1 MGFKLK
7 IHADEIVSLGGA
19 ELAGELHATSA
30 DHLLH
35 ASDEGIRAMADNG
48 VVSTLLPTT
57 AFCLK
62 EPFARA
68 REMIDAGCAVALA
81 TDFNPG
87 SGFTFSVPL
96 MIGLAVIYMKMTAE
110 EAITALTLNGA
121 AALDR
126 ADRIG
131 SLEPGKQADLVI
143 LQYPSYKFLPYHT
156 GINIVETVIKK
167 EKLWSGKGKT
177 GDCGRSSSPRLF
189 FTGNLYYNRA
199 D

>member
-1 MGFKLK
+1 
-7 IHADEIVSLGGA
+7 
-19 ELAGELHATSA
+19 
-30 DHLLH
+30 
-35 ASDEGIRAMADNG
+35 
-48 VVSTLLPTT
+48 
-57 AFCLK
+57 
-62 EPFARA
+62 
-68 REMIDAGCAVALA
+68 
-81 TDFNPG
+81 
-87 SGFTFSVPL
+87 

-167 EKLWSGKGKT
+167 GKVVV
-177 GDCGRSSSPRLF
+177 R
-189 FTGNLYYNRA
+189 
-199 D
+199 